1 MKVFQVYEHKVKSN
15 VAVKIGFSWPGLFF
29 GGAWMVI
36 KGFPFR
42 GIFFV
47 IVDFA
52 LLFHN
57 LILGGNRYT
66 ELMTPIVGER
76 VFLAGV
82 LLYLLSIFFIL
93 LPGFKGNT
101 WLRKKYPKNGY
112 VLIKSVSA
120 ESKQAAIALV
130 KNEENIKSQDSFQE
144 TYYSEAYKEIENYE
158 NEINKNEKMQY
169 IKNSSLWARAFAE
182 SEGEETKQKAI
193 YVKLRT
199 NQLSI
204 EDLKN
209 KELTNAADEK
219 DKEQRELSKKKSVG
233 SKIFFYGLLVT
244 LILLI
249 IYL

>member
-1 MKVFQVYEHKVKSN
+1 
-15 VAVKIGFSWPGLFF
+15 
-29 GGAWMVI
+29 
-36 KGFPFR
+36 
-42 GIFFV
+42 
-47 IVDFA
+47 
-52 LLFHN
+52 
-57 LILGGNRYT
+57 
-66 ELMTPIVGER
+66 
-76 VFLAGV
+76 
-82 LLYLLSIFFIL
+82 
-93 LPGFKGNT
+93 
-101 WLRKKYPKNGY
+101 

-158 NEINKNEKMQY
+158 NEVNKNEKMQY